1 MTRVDNSRYCSEINR
16 EWKILTYVFQNFS
29 LSTNLAEI
37 KVNDNVQGNLHV
49 MHYMASEI
57 S

>member
-1 MTRVDNSRYCSEINR
+1 MTMKDNSRYCSEINR

-49 MHYMASEI
+49 MHYMTSEI

>member
-1 MTRVDNSRYCSEINR
+1 MTMKDNSRYCSEINR

-37 KVNDNVQGNLHV
+37 KVNDNVQGNIHV
-49 MHYMASEI
+49 MHYMTSEI